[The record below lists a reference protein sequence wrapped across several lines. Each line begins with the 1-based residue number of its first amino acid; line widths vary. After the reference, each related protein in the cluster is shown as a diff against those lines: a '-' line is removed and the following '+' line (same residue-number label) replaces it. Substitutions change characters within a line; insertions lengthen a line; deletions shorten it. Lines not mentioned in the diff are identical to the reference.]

1 MRSRRLNFPTANE
14 IALAAERKGQV
25 KRRAEE
31 LQAQRKRPRTAAA
44 AANSWPAVSPQGPP
58 YASWGAGGGMALAEP
73 PGQPPAN
80 PHTNYEAARAERERL
95 TQDAARWQQLQTLQH
110 KPPPV
115 EPAVAPNAAAA
126 ESVDLCCDTC
136 DTWYTTAE
144 VGLSVQQA
152 QALDEWHCG
161 VSLGTHQRLPP
172 PQRPL
177 QTTTDHQ
184 PRVPP
189 AMHPGGMLM
198 SPAATPAQSPAQAQA
213 PAPAPALARAQAPTP
228 AHAVG
233 ADGAAQAALLG
244 LRAGAGA
251 QADAGGAAVAGG
263 ERLDLAAGANWT
275 L

>member
-110 KPPPV
+110 NPPPV

-161 VSLGTHQRLPP
+161 VCLGTHQRLPP

-177 QTTTDHQ
+177 QTT
-184 PRVPP
+184 